1 MANSSV
7 EGKGIFNYSLFL
19 LTNKTYSSMK
29 IFYSLLITVLFTFS
43 GILQA
48 FAQTDKSEKNY
59 ISLLN
64 ISYGPA
70 PDQRNLVDIY
80 LPKNHSK
87 KTKMVV
93 FIHGGFWTKGSK
105 SQLPQP
111 LIDLLVGQKSYAM
124 ASMNYRYVKKDGN
137 KYLTQQEDVG
147 KALQFLSDKADSL
160 GYKKN
165 SFALIGASAGAHL
178 ALMQGFSQD
187 PKHWIKTIV
196 DIVGPTDLADP
207 VVRGRQGIA
216 DATISYFLGN
226 PNAEAT
232 IAKEASPI
240 QFISKKNK
248 IPTIIFHGEHD
259 ELVDVHQAKNLYQKL
274 LDHGIK
280 TEIVL
285 YPNETHEM
293 KKSLPDVFLKTAGW
307 LEKVY

>member
-1 MANSSV
+1 MSTCGQTQQAD
-7 EGKGIFNYSLFL
+7 KAYLSLP
-19 LTNKTYSSMK
+19 
-29 IFYSLLITVLFTFS
+29 
-43 GILQA
+43 
-48 FAQTDKSEKNY
+48 
-59 ISLLN
+59 N
-64 ISYGPA
+64 IAYGNA

-105 SQLPQP
+105 NQLPQP

-124 ASMNYRYVKKDGN
+124 ASINYRYVKKDGN
-137 KYLTQQEDVG
+137 KYPTQLEDVG
-147 KALQFLSDKADSL
+147 KALQYLSEKADSL

-187 PKHWIKTIV
+187 PKHWVKTIV

-226 PNAEAT
+226 PNADAS

-248 IPTIIFHGEHD
+248 IPTIIFHGEND
-259 ELVDVHQAKNLYQKL
+259 ELVDVNQAKNLHQKL
-274 LDHGIK
+274 LDNGIK

-293 KKSLPDVFLKTAGW
+293 KKSLPDVFIKTAGW

>member
-1 MANSSV
+1 MANYSTEGTLNFKYSV
-7 EGKGIFNYSLFL
+7 FL
-19 LTNKTYSSMK
+19 PTNKTYSSMK
-29 IFYSLLITVLFTFS
+29 FHISFFLGLLVFSYSPAYS
-43 GILQA
+43 QSQQGE
-48 FAQTDKSEKNY
+48 KSY
-59 ISLLN
+59 LSLPN
-64 ISYGPA
+64 IAYGTA

-80 LPKNHSK
+80 LPKNHSQ

-111 LIDLLVGQKSYAM
+111 LIELLVGQKSYAM
-124 ASMNYRYVKKDGN
+124 ASINYRYVKKDGN
-137 KYLTQQEDVG
+137 KYPTQQEDVS
-147 KALQFLSDKADSL
+147 KALQYLSKKADSL

-226 PNAEAT
+226 PNADAV

-240 QFISKKNK
+240 QYITKKNK
-248 IPTIIFHGEHD
+248 IPTIIFHGEND
-259 ELVDVHQAKNLYQKL
+259 ELVDVHQAKNLHQKL
-274 LDHGIK
+274 LENGIK

>member
-1 MANSSV
+1 
-7 EGKGIFNYSLFL
+7 
-19 LTNKTYSSMK
+19 
-29 IFYSLLITVLFTFS
+29 
-43 GILQA
+43 
-48 FAQTDKSEKNY
+48 
-59 ISLLN
+59 
-64 ISYGPA
+64 
-70 PDQRNLVDIY
+70 
-80 LPKNHSK
+80 
-87 KTKMVV
+87 MVV

-105 SQLPQP
+105 NQLPQP

-124 ASMNYRYVKKDGN
+124 ASINYRYVKKDGN
-137 KYLTQQEDVG
+137 KYPTQLEDVG
-147 KALQFLSDKADSL
+147 KALQYLSEKADSL

-187 PKHWIKTIV
+187 PKHWVKTIV

-226 PNAEAT
+226 PNADAA

-240 QFISKKNK
+240 QFVSKKNK
-248 IPTIIFHGEHD
+248 IPTIIFHGEND
-259 ELVDVHQAKNLYQKL
+259 ELVDVNQAKNLHQKL
-274 LDHGIK
+274 LDNGIK

-293 KKSLPDVFLKTAGW
+293 KKSLPDVFIKTAGW

>member
-1 MANSSV
+1 MKFLSTL
-7 EGKGIFNYSLFL
+7 IFIGLFVFLCDMSTCGQAQQAEKPYLSLP
-19 LTNKTYSSMK
+19 
-29 IFYSLLITVLFTFS
+29 
-43 GILQA
+43 
-48 FAQTDKSEKNY
+48 
-59 ISLLN
+59 N
-64 ISYGPA
+64 IAYGNA

-124 ASMNYRYVKKDGN
+124 ASINYRYVKKDGN
-137 KYLTQQEDVG
+137 KYPTQLEDVG
-147 KALQFLSDKADSL
+147 KALQYLSEKADSL

-165 SFALIGASAGAHL
+165 CFALIGASAGAHL

-187 PKHWIKTIV
+187 PKHWVKTIV

-226 PNAEAT
+226 PNADAA

-240 QFISKKNK
+240 QFVSKKNK
-248 IPTIIFHGEHD
+248 IPTIIFHGEND
-259 ELVDVHQAKNLYQKL
+259 ELVDVNQAKNLHQKL

-293 KKSLPDVFLKTAGW
+293 KKSLPDVFIKTAGW

>member
-1 MANSSV
+1 MKFLSTV
-7 EGKGIFNYSLFL
+7 IFIGLFVFLCDMSTCGQAQQGEKPYLSLP
-19 LTNKTYSSMK
+19 
-29 IFYSLLITVLFTFS
+29 
-43 GILQA
+43 
-48 FAQTDKSEKNY
+48 
-59 ISLLN
+59 N
-64 ISYGPA
+64 IAYGNA

-124 ASMNYRYVKKDGN
+124 ASINYRYVKKDGN
-137 KYLTQQEDVG
+137 KYPTQLEDVG
-147 KALQFLSDKADSL
+147 KALQYLSEKADSL

-187 PKHWIKTIV
+187 PKHWVKTIV

-226 PNAEAT
+226 PNADAA

-240 QFISKKNK
+240 QFVSKKNK
-248 IPTIIFHGEHD
+248 IPTIIFHGEND
-259 ELVDVHQAKNLYQKL
+259 ELVDVNQAKNLHQKL

-293 KKSLPDVFLKTAGW
+293 KKSLPDVFIKTAGW

>member
-1 MANSSV
+1 MKFLRNL
-7 EGKGIFNYSLFL
+7 IFAGLFVFLCDMSTCGQTQQADKAYLSLP
-19 LTNKTYSSMK
+19 
-29 IFYSLLITVLFTFS
+29 
-43 GILQA
+43 
-48 FAQTDKSEKNY
+48 
-59 ISLLN
+59 N
-64 ISYGPA
+64 IAYGNA

-87 KTKMVV
+87 KTKMIV

-105 SQLPQP
+105 NQLPQP

-124 ASMNYRYVKKDGN
+124 ASINYRYVKKDGN
-137 KYLTQQEDVG
+137 KYPTQLEDVG
-147 KALQFLSDKADSL
+147 KALQYLSEKADSL

-187 PKHWIKTIV
+187 PKHWVKTIV

-226 PNAEAT
+226 PNADAS

-248 IPTIIFHGEHD
+248 IPTIIFHGEND
-259 ELVDVHQAKNLYQKL
+259 ELVDVNQAKNLHQKL
-274 LDHGIK
+274 LDNGIK

-293 KKSLPDVFLKTAGW
+293 KKSLPDVFIKTAGW

>member
-1 MANSSV
+1 MKFLSTL
-7 EGKGIFNYSLFL
+7 IFIGLFVFLCDMSTFGQAQQGEKPYLSLP
-19 LTNKTYSSMK
+19 
-29 IFYSLLITVLFTFS
+29 
-43 GILQA
+43 
-48 FAQTDKSEKNY
+48 
-59 ISLLN
+59 N
-64 ISYGPA
+64 IAYGNA

-93 FIHGGFWTKGSK
+93 FIHGGFWMKGSK

-124 ASMNYRYVKKDGN
+124 ASINYRYVKKDGN
-137 KYLTQQEDVG
+137 KYPTQLEDVD
-147 KALQFLSDKADSL
+147 KALHYLSEKADSL

-187 PKHWIKTIV
+187 PKHWVKTIV

-226 PNAEAT
+226 PNADAA

-240 QFISKKNK
+240 QFVSKKNK
-248 IPTIIFHGEHD
+248 IPTIIFHGEND
-259 ELVDVHQAKNLYQKL
+259 ELVDVNQAKNLHQKL

-293 KKSLPDVFLKTAGW
+293 KKSLPDVFIKTAGW

>member
-1 MANSSV
+1 MKFLSTL
-7 EGKGIFNYSLFL
+7 IFIGLFVFLCDMSTFGQVQQADKPYLSLP
-19 LTNKTYSSMK
+19 
-29 IFYSLLITVLFTFS
+29 
-43 GILQA
+43 
-48 FAQTDKSEKNY
+48 
-59 ISLLN
+59 N
-64 ISYGPA
+64 IAYGNA

-124 ASMNYRYVKKDGN
+124 ASINYRYVKKDGN
-137 KYLTQQEDVG
+137 KYPTQLEDVG
-147 KALQFLSDKADSL
+147 KALQYLSEKADSL

-187 PKHWIKTIV
+187 PKHWVKTIV

-226 PNAEAT
+226 PNADAA

-240 QFISKKNK
+240 QFVSKKNK
-248 IPTIIFHGEHD
+248 IPTIIFHGEND
-259 ELVDVHQAKNLYQKL
+259 ELVDVNQAKNLHQKL

-293 KKSLPDVFLKTAGW
+293 KKSLPDVFIKTAGW